1 MATSETILII
11 DDDPYLRQ
19 VLRAFLEEMNLTV
32 LEAGGGAEGLAILQL
47 TPPALVLLDINM
59 PGMTGFD
66 VCRAIRALPLAANTP
81 VIVMTAMEGTEAKV
95 EAFRCGAV
103 DYVSKPLHLE
113 DVEVRVQTH
122 LGIRRQAVE
131 LRESSDKLQRAL
143 FDMAAMNANL
153 VELNTKLRHSE
164 AVKSRFLALMRNEIN
179 NPLNSIMGLADVI
192 AGQTVSPDKAG
203 ALAAMIKDD
212 AFELN
217 GQIQNVFCAAEL
229 EAGEATPQITRVDVA
244 SVLRDVADSFG
255 PITRNREVRLLLEA
269 GEETAGFCTD
279 GEKLRHILANLTA
292 NAVECSPPGQEVK
305 VLAHLEEG
313 WLVLHVVDHGP
324 GLPEPVRKLIFAPFA
339 TGWSTDQIQRGQF
352 LGLPVVKALVDLLAG
367 DVQVLSGPGAGTAF
381 RIALPPGAATGDL
394 QAESLD
400 GNLLLFDDPQAF

>member
-1 MATSETILII
+1 MATTEIVLII

-19 VLRAFLEEMNLTV
+19 VLRAFLEEMDLTV
-32 LEAGGGAEGLAILQL
+32 LEAGDGAEGLATVQM
-47 TPPALVLLDINM
+47 TPPSLVLLDINM
-59 PGMTGFD
+59 PGMTGFEA
-66 VCRAIRALPLAANTP
+66 CRAIRGLPLAANTP

-179 NPLNSIMGLADVI
+179 NPLNSIMGLADVL
-192 AGQTVSPDKAG
+192 AGQSVSPDKARD
-203 ALAAMIKDD
+203 LAAMIKDD
-212 AFELN
+212 AFQLN

-255 PITRNREVRLLLEA
+255 PITHSRGVALRLEA
-269 GEETAGFCTD
+269 GEETAGFYTD
-279 GEKLRHILANLTA
+279 GAKLRHILSNLMA
-292 NAVECSPPGQEVK
+292 NAVECSPPEQEVK
-305 VLAHLEEG
+305 LLAHLEEG

-324 GLPEPVRKLIFAPFA
+324 GLPDPVRKAIFAPFA
-339 TGWSTDQIQRGQF
+339 TGWNTDRIQRGHF

-367 DVQVLSGPGAGTAF
+367 QIQVLSGPGAGTAF
-381 RIALPPGAATGDL
+381 RIALPAAACEL

-400 GNLLLFDDPQAF
+400 GNLLVFDEPQTF